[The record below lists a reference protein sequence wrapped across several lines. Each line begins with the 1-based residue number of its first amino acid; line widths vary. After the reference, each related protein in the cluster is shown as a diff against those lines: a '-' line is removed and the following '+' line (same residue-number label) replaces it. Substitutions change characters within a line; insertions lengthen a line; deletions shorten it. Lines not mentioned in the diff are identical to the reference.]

1 MAIADDEPRPARVRI
16 RDVAHAAGVSVTTT
30 SDALNGRGRVEA
42 GTRARVLEAA
52 ERLGYRAN
60 VHARMLRRGRSGVLG
75 IMSSLAAD
83 SSTNLSGI
91 EYFVDILSS
100 AATTAL
106 SHGYAVMLMPP
117 SPDNDATQRDV
128 AVDGALLLDPVAGS
142 TTVNR
147 LEQSGIPTVSTG
159 RLPGVPAD
167 SVTWVDNDIP
177 AEVARALDLLW
188 DRGARDVALIT
199 NPPIRSYAVDTI
211 RAYDSWVEAHGLPR
225 RVVETDELA
234 SESSAFVAA
243 SPLFAHRDD
252 RPDAI
257 FAPLDRLA
265 VGAMLAAR
273 SAGLEVPRDVLIAS
287 GVDSQAT
294 RLARPAVT
302 AVELHARDIG
312 HRALELLVDRV
323 EQRQEGHRQV
333 IVPATLHER
342 ASTRRPGTRRRRR
355 RAA

>member
-1 MAIADDEPRPARVRI
+1 M
-16 RDVAHAAGVSVTTT
+16 RDVAEAAGVSITTT

-83 SSTNLSGI
+83 ASINLSGI

-106 SHGYAVMLMPP
+106 SRGYAVMLIPP
-117 SPDNDATQRDV
+117 SPDDA
-128 AVDGALLLDPVAGS
+128 ASAGNILVDGALLLDPVAGS
-142 TTVNR
+142 STAAR

-159 RLPGVPAD
+159 RLPGVPPE
-167 SVTWVDNDIP
+167 SGTWVDNDILVE
-177 AEVARALDLLW
+177 ASAMLDLLW
-188 DRGARDVALIT
+188 DRGARDIALVV
-199 NPPIRSYAVDTI
+199 NPPIRSYAIDTVT
-211 RAYDSWVEAHGLPR
+211 AYEAWVAERGLAS
-225 RVVETDELA
+225 RVVQTDELA
-234 SESSAFVAA
+234 SESSAYVAA
-243 SPLFAHRDD
+243 APLFADPD
-252 RPDAI
+252 GRPDAI

-273 SAGLEVPRDVLIAS
+273 SAGLSVPADVLVAS
-287 GVDSQAT
+287 GVDSQTT
-294 RLARPAVT
+294 RLATPPVT

-312 HRALELLVDRV
+312 HRALELLIDRV
-323 EQRQEGHRQV
+323 ENRQEGHRQV
-333 IVPATLHER
+333 IIPATLHER
-342 ASTRRPGTRRRRR
+342 ASTRRPGTRRRRTR
-355 RAA
+355 RTA